1 LEQNTF
7 NLVVAIAAVIVA
19 LSFVVQAFMFAF
31 TYRSLQKLSAT
42 AASVQAKAEPVIEK
56 MGPVIEQ
63 ILGTIVT
70 VKGAVDKVS
79 LQAMEAFEKVTVETR
94 AVAAAISVTSQEISG
109 LALHQ
114 ATQISET
121 MDQATLALARQVA
134 ELDQLVTRTQRRIE
148 GTTIEVQETVLE
160 PIREVSA
167 LLNGLKRM
175 LEVLF
180 HRGRKPIDQAY
191 QDEELF
197 I

>member
-1 LEQNTF
+1 MEQNTF
-7 NLVVAIAAVIVA
+7 NMVVAIAAIIVA
-19 LSFVVQAFMFAF
+19 LSFVVQACMFAF
-31 TYRSLQKLSAT
+31 TYRSVRKLSAT
-42 AASVQAKAEPVIEK
+42 AASVQEKAEPIIEK
-56 MGPVIEQ
+56 MGPVLDQ
-63 ILGTIVT
+63 IQGTIVT
-70 VKGAVDKVS
+70 VKGAVDKVAV
-79 LQAMEAFEKVTVETR
+79 QAMDAFEKVTVETR

-121 MDQATLALARQVA
+121 MDQATSTLARQVA

>member
-63 ILGTIVT
+63 IQGTIVT

-94 AVAAAISVTSQEISG
+94 AVAAAISVTSQEVSG

>member
-1 LEQNTF
+1 MEQNTF
-7 NLVVAIAAVIVA
+7 NLVVAIAAVVVA
-19 LSFVVQAFMFAF
+19 FSFLVQACMFAF
-31 TYRSLQKLSAT
+31 TYRSVRKLSAT
-42 AASVQAKAEPVIEK
+42 AASIQGKAEPVIEK
-56 MGPVIEQ
+56 MGPVIDQ
-63 ILGTIVT
+63 IQSTIVT
-70 VKGAVDKVS
+70 VKGAVDKVTV
-79 LQAMEAFEKVTVETR
+79 QAMEAFEKVTVETR

-121 MDQATLALARQVA
+121 MDQATSSLARQVA

>member
-1 LEQNTF
+1 LDQNTF
-7 NLVVAIAAVIVA
+7 NMVVAIAAIIVA
-19 LSFVVQAFMFAF
+19 LSFIVQAFMFAF
-31 TYRSLQKLSAT
+31 TYRALQKLSST
-42 AASVQAKAEPVIEK
+42 AAAVQAKAEPVIEK
-56 MGPVIEQ
+56 MGPVIDQ
-63 ILGTIVT
+63 IQGTMVS

-79 LQAMEAFEKVTVETR
+79 VQAMDAFEKVTTETR
-94 AVAAAISVTSQEISG
+94 AVAAAISVTTQEISG

-114 ATQISET
+114 ANQISET

-134 ELDQLVTRTQRRIE
+134 ELDHLVTRTQRRIE

-167 LLNGLKRM
+167 LLSGLKRM

>member
-1 LEQNTF
+1 MEQNTF

-19 LSFVVQAFMFAF
+19 LSFIVQACMFAF
-31 TYRSLQKLSAT
+31 TYRALQKLSAT

-56 MGPVIEQ
+56 IGPVVDQ
-63 ILGTIVT
+63 IQGTMVT
-70 VKGAVDKVS
+70 VKGAVDRVS

-114 ATQISET
+114 AAQISET
-121 MDQATLALARQVA
+121 LDQATYALARQVA
-134 ELDQLVTRTQRRIE
+134 ELDRLVTRTQRRIE
-148 GTTIEVQETVLE
+148 GTTVEVQETVLE

-167 LLNGLKRM
+167 LLSGLKRM

>member
-1 LEQNTF
+1 MEQTTF

-19 LSFVVQAFMFAF
+19 LSFIVQACMFAF
-31 TYRSLQKLSAT
+31 TYRALQKLSST
-42 AASVQAKAEPVIEK
+42 VASIQAKAEPVIDK
-56 MGPVIEQ
+56 MGPVIDQ
-63 ILGTIVT
+63 IQGTIVT

-79 LQAMEAFEKVTVETR
+79 VQAMEAFEKVTLETR
-94 AVAAAISVTSQEISG
+94 AVAAAISVTSQQISG

-114 ATQISET
+114 ATEISET
-121 MDQATLALARQVA
+121 MDQATSALARQVA

-180 HRGRKPIDQAY
+180 HRSRKPIDQAY